1 MMKTTMI
8 AAFLICASLPASAAT
23 ITMRSVIEGPCKIE
37 VERFCNHVK
46 PGGGRVQ
53 ACLKEHLPELSRL
66 CVKGLRAH
74 RNSVNMHLKSR
85 RHARRD
91 PLFSTPA
98 TPAPRQ

>member
-1 MMKTTMI
+1 MTKTTMI
-8 AAFLICASLPASAAT
+8 AAIMICASLPAYAAT
-23 ITMRSVIEGPCKIE
+23 VTMRSVIEGPCKPE
-37 VERFCNHVK
+37 VERFCKSVK

-53 ACLKEHLPELSRL
+53 GCLKEHVAELSRL

-74 RNSVNMHLKSR
+74 RNSVNLHLKSR

-98 TPAPRQ
+98 PAPAK